1 MTKQYQSFHPRLII
15 SDHFDE
21 IINQIDIKNE
31 TLLANQLLPDETRAN
46 INEIR
51 EKQIEKLK
59 EIKELNL
66 SHLPQKFNEDEF
78 REKWSH
84 AIDDK
89 SLQYKHKI
97 DKIKE
102 SLILFDCVLLENPK
116 LIYGLNLWVT
126 SWFHN
131 ETNLEFIK

>member
-21 IINQIDIKNE
+21 VINQIDIKNE

-46 INEIR
+46 INDTR
-51 EKQIEKLK
+51 EKQIEKIK

-66 SHLPQKFNEDEF
+66 SHLPREFNEFEYGQ
-78 REKWSH
+78 KWSH
-84 AIDDK
+84 VIDDE
-89 SLQYKHKI
+89 SLEYKDKI
-97 DKIKE
+97 DRIKE
-102 SLILFDCVLLENPK
+102 ELTVYDCVLLENPK
-116 LIYGLNLWVT
+116 LINGLNLWVT

-131 ETNLEFIK
+131 EKNLEFLK